1 MVSYKEFVAKQFLNK
16 NVRFKCDCIVPLDVT
31 GKVINFYLEKNEI
44 IYIIESNNKIIKIGE
59 NTPNLIV
66 SFI

>member
-16 NVRFKCDCIVPLDVT
+16 TVRFKCDCIVPLDVT

-44 IYIIESNNKIIKIGE
+44 IYIIESQNKIIKIGE
-59 NTPNLIV
+59 NTPNLMV
-66 SFI
+66 SFV

>member
-16 NVRFKCDCIVPLDVT
+16 AVRFKCDCIVPLDVT

-59 NTPNLIV
+59 NTPNLMV
-66 SFI
+66 SFV

>member
-16 NVRFKCDCIVPLDVT
+16 TVRFKCDCIVPLDVT

-59 NTPNLIV
+59 NTPNLMV

>member
-16 NVRFKCDCIVPLDVT
+16 SVRFKCDCIVPLDVT

-59 NTPNLIV
+59 NTPNLIM

>member
-16 NVRFKCDCIVPLDVT
+16 TVRFKCDCIAPLDVA

-44 IYIIESNNKIIKIGE
+44 IYIIETNNKIIKIGE
-59 NTPNLIV
+59 NTPNLMV
-66 SFI
+66 SFV

>member
-16 NVRFKCDCIVPLDVT
+16 TVRFKCDCIVPLDIT

-44 IYIIESNNKIIKIGE
+44 IYIIETNNKIVKIGE
-59 NTPNLIV
+59 NTSNLMV
-66 SFI
+66 SFV

>member
-16 NVRFKCDCIVPLDVT
+16 SVRFKCDCILPLDIT

-59 NTPNLIV
+59 NTPNLMV
-66 SFI
+66 SFV

>member
-16 NVRFKCDCIVPLDVT
+16 TVRFKCDCIVPLDVT

-59 NTPNLIV
+59 NTPNLMMR
-66 SFI
+66 FI

>member
-16 NVRFKCDCIVPLDVT
+16 TVRFKCDCIIPLDVT

-59 NTPNLIV
+59 NTPNLMM

>member
-44 IYIIESNNKIIKIGE
+44 IYIIESNNKIVKIGE

>member
-16 NVRFKCDCIVPLDVT
+16 TVRFKCDCIVPLDVT

-44 IYIIESNNKIIKIGE
+44 IYIIESQDKIVKIGE

-66 SFI
+66 EVV

>member
-16 NVRFKCDCIVPLDVT
+16 TVRFKCDCIVPLDVT

-44 IYIIESNNKIIKIGE
+44 IYIIESHDKIIKIGE
-59 NTPNLIV
+59 NTPNLMV
-66 SFI
+66 SFV

>member
-16 NVRFKCDCIVPLDVT
+16 NVRFKCDCILPLDVT

-59 NTPNLIV
+59 NTPDLMV
-66 SFI
+66 SFV

>member
-16 NVRFKCDCIVPLDVT
+16 NIRFKCDCIIPLDIT

-59 NTPNLIV
+59 NTPNLMV

>member
-16 NVRFKCDCIVPLDVT
+16 TVRFKCDCIVPLDIT

-44 IYIIESNNKIIKIGE
+44 IYIIESQDKIVKIGE

-66 SFI
+66 EVV

>member
-16 NVRFKCDCIVPLDVT
+16 TVRFKCDCIIPLDVT

-44 IYIIESNNKIIKIGE
+44 IYIIESNNKFIKIGE
-59 NTPNLIV
+59 NTPNLMM

>member
-16 NVRFKCDCIVPLDVT
+16 TVRFKCDCIIPLDVT

-59 NTPNLIV
+59 NTPNLMM
-66 SFI
+66 SFV

>member
-16 NVRFKCDCIVPLDVT
+16 TVRFKCDCIVPLDIT

-59 NTPNLIV
+59 NTPNLMV